1 MAIDVGVLAAPPGAP
16 IVHVEGVVKRF
27 PGVVALAEARL
38 DLYPG
43 EVHALIG
50 ENGTGKSSL
59 IKVLSGYYTPDE
71 GIVEVAGAPLHHSVT
86 SARAAGVATIHQ
98 ERQLI
103 PDMTVADNVVLPDWA
118 PAGPWVRPAELQRR
132 ARKVLDTLV
141 PGVDL
146 RQPARAL
153 SPAVGQMVEIARSL
167 AQNARILIFD
177 EPTTALS
184 LAERERLFEV
194 IDDLRSSGLAILY
207 VSHNLEEVQR
217 LADRITVMR
226 NGRTVESASAEGF
239 TTQRMVRLMIGRE
252 VRALPS
258 VNERLGEV
266 VLSVRGITR
275 GRRVREV
282 SFDVRAGEIFALV
295 GLEGSGR
302 TEVARSIFGIDR
314 LESGEVWVKGRKVE
328 LKSAASGID
337 AGIGLVPEE
346 RKQDGIFPIMTVRE
360 NISIA
365 LLDFVSRLGVLSIHK
380 DRRLARRSFAEL
392 DIRAGST
399 ETEIG
404 NLSGG
409 NQQKAILARWMNRE
423 CAVLI
428 LDEPT
433 KGIDVGAKAEIYALV
448 KRAAEEGAAIVL
460 ISSDLDE
467 CLPVANRF
475 GVMRA
480 GAMVAVL
487 DRSEA
492 TKERIIATATGDSER
507 TVA

>member
-1 MAIDVGVLAAPPGAP
+1 MGVVAESTPPL
-16 IVHVEGVVKRF
+16 VHIEDVVKRF
-27 PGVVALAEARL
+27 PGVVALGGVHL
-38 DLYPG
+38 DLYAG

-50 ENGTGKSSL
+50 ENGAGKSSL
-59 IKVLSGYYTPDE
+59 IKVLSGYYTPDS
-71 GIVEVAGAPLHHSVT
+71 GVVEIAGKPMHHSVA
-86 SARAAGVATIHQ
+86 SARSSGVATIHQ

-103 PDMTVADNVVLPDWA
+103 PDLTVAENVVLPHWT
-118 PAGPWVRPAELQRR
+118 PSGVWVRPGELQRR
-132 ARKVLDTLV
+132 AAAALATLV
-141 PGVDL
+141 SGVNL
-146 RQPARAL
+146 SAPARTL
-153 SPAVGQMVEIARSL
+153 SPAVGQMVEIARGL
-167 AQNARILIFD
+167 AQNAQILIFD

-184 LAERERLFEV
+184 LAERERLFET
-194 IDDLRSSGLAILY
+194 IERLRASGLAILY
-207 VSHNLEEVQR
+207 VSHNLEEVHR

-226 NGRTVESASAEGF
+226 NGRTVESAPATEF
-239 TTQRMVRLMIGRE
+239 TTQRMVQLMVGRD
-252 VRALPS
+252 VRALPA
-258 VNERLGEV
+258 VNEQLGET
-266 VLSVRGITR
+266 VLSARGLSR
-275 GRRVREV
+275 GRRVRNV

-302 TEVARSIFGIDR
+302 TEVARTIFGIDR
-314 LESGEVWVKGRKVE
+314 LDSGEVWVHGRKVD
-328 LKSAASGID
+328 LKSAASGIE

-346 RKQDGIFPIMTVRE
+346 RKLDGIFPILSVRE
-360 NISIA
+360 NISIS
-365 LLDFVSRLGVLSIHK
+365 LLSWISRLGVLSIRK
-380 DRRLARRSFAEL
+380 DRALARKSFTAL

-409 NQQKAILARWMNRE
+409 NQQKVILARWMNRE

-433 KGIDVGAKAEIYALV
+433 KGIDVGAKAEIYVLI

-480 GAMVAVL
+480 GELAAVL
-487 DRSEA
+487 ERTEIS
-492 TKERIIATATGDSER
+492 KERIISIATGDHER

>member
-1 MAIDVGVLAAPPGAP
+1 MDLVGAAAAQP
-16 IVHVEGVVKRF
+16 IVHIEGVIKRF
-27 PGVVALAEARL
+27 PGVVALADARL

-50 ENGTGKSSL
+50 ENGAGKSSL
-59 IKVLSGYYTPDE
+59 IKVLSGYYTPDS
-71 GIVEVAGAPLHHSVT
+71 GVVEVAGIPLQPSVAN
-86 SARAAGVATIHQ
+86 ARVSGIATIHQ

-103 PDMTVADNVVLPDWA
+103 PGLSVAENVVLPDWA
-118 PAGPWVRPAELQRR
+118 PRGSWVRPSEIQRR
-132 ARKVLDTLV
+132 ARRVLDDLV

-153 SPAVGQMVEIARSL
+153 SPAVGQMVEIARGL

-184 LAERERLFEV
+184 LSERERLFQV
-194 IDDLRSSGLAILY
+194 IDSLRTSGLAILY
-207 VSHNLEEVQR
+207 VSHNLDEVHR

-226 NGRTVESASAEGF
+226 NGRTVETASAKGF
-239 TTQRMVRLMIGRE
+239 TTQRMVRQMVGRD
-252 VRALPS
+252 VRALPT
-258 VNERLGEV
+258 VNERLGDT

-275 GRRVREV
+275 GRRVRNV

-295 GLEGSGR
+295 GLEGAGR
-302 TEVARSIFGIDR
+302 TEVARSVFGIDR
-314 LESGEVWVKGRKVE
+314 LESGEVWIRGQKVE
-328 LKSAASGID
+328 LKSAAAGIK

-346 RKQDGIFPIMTVRE
+346 RKQDGIFPILTVRE
-360 NISIA
+360 NISIS
-365 LLDFVSRLGVLSIHK
+365 LLDFISKFGVLSLSK
-380 DRRLARRSFAEL
+380 DRALARKSFAAL

-433 KGIDVGAKAEIYALV
+433 KGIDVGAKAEIYALI
-448 KRAAEEGAAIVL
+448 KRAAEEGAAVVL

-480 GAMVAVL
+480 GSLVAVL
-487 DRSEA
+487 DRTEA
-492 TKERIIATATGDSER
+492 TKERIIATATGERER

>member
-1 MAIDVGVLAAPPGAP
+1 MTESDPQPL
-16 IVHVEGVVKRF
+16 VHIEGVVKRF

-38 DLYPG
+38 DLYAG
-43 EVHALIG
+43 EVHGLIG
-50 ENGTGKSSL
+50 ENGAGKSSL
-59 IKVLSGYYTPDE
+59 IKVLSGYYTPDS
-71 GIVEVAGAPLHHSVT
+71 GVVEIGGEPLHDSVAGA
-86 SARAAGVATIHQ
+86 RRQGIATIHQ

-103 PDMTVADNVVLPDWA
+103 PDLSVAENVVLPDWT
-118 PAGPWVRPAELQRR
+118 PGGPWVRRREMQRR
-132 ARKVLDTLV
+132 ASKVLDTLV
-141 PGVDL
+141 TGVDL
-146 RQPARAL
+146 RQPARML
-153 SPAVGQMVEIARSL
+153 SPGVGQLVEIARGL
-167 AQNARILIFD
+167 AQNARVLIFD

-184 LAERERLFEV
+184 LAERERLFET
-194 IDDLRSSGLAILY
+194 IEKLRAAGLAILY
-207 VSHNLEEVQR
+207 VSHNLDEVQR

-226 NGRTVESASAEGF
+226 NGRTVESAPAKGF
-239 TTQRMVRLMIGRE
+239 TIQRMVRSMVGRD

-258 VNERLGEV
+258 VNEQLGDTV
-266 VLSVRGITR
+266 ISVRGITR
-275 GRRVREV
+275 GRRVRDV

-314 LESGEVWVKGRKVE
+314 LESGEVWVHGRKVE
-328 LKSAASGID
+328 LKSAVSGIE

-346 RKQDGIFPIMTVRE
+346 RKRDGIFPILTVRE
-360 NISIA
+360 NISIS
-365 LLDFVSRLGVLSIHK
+365 LLDRISRLGMLSLRR
-380 DRRLARRSFAEL
+380 DRGMARTSFQTL

-404 NLSGG
+404 TLSGG

-423 CAVLI
+423 CSVLI

-433 KGIDVGAKAEIYALV
+433 KGVDVGAKAEIYALI
-448 KRAAEEGAAIVL
+448 KRIAESGAAIIL

-480 GAMVAVL
+480 GSLAAVL
-487 DRSEA
+487 DRANA
-492 TKERIIATATGDSER
+492 TKNIIIAIATGDHER
-507 TVA
+507 SVA